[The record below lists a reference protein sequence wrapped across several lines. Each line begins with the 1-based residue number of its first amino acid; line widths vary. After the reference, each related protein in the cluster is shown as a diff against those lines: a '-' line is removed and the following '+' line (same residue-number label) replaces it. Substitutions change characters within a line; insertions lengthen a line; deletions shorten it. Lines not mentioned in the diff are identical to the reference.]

1 MFRRCFALVFGTT
14 TIMVPGVT
22 NHIVFAAWLAVG
34 VSSCITAGGFRA
46 ALSVIATCTSITTDG
61 ASAWYGMGGTKER
74 FLSQVEQCKECWAC
88 QFDDDD
94 AIYYVMYTSE
104 NISTYVS
111 YRFIGKERDGTK
123 DDGGD
128 LHVGELV

>member
-14 TIMVPGVT
+14 TMMVPGVT

-34 VSSCITAGGFRA
+34 VSSCITAGGRWA
-46 ALSVIATCTSITTDG
+46 ALSVIATCTCITTDG
-61 ASAWYGMGGTKER
+61 ASAWYGMGGSKER
-74 FLSQVEQCKECWAC
+74 FLSQIEQCKECWAC
-88 QFDDDD
+88 QFDDD
-94 AIYYVMYTSE
+94 AYVMYTSE